1 MNNHIETFRAVV
13 YPWHCDHQGHMTT
26 MHYVGM
32 FDAACWQHLSAM
44 KFTRKYLAQHQTGFV
59 DVKDTIEY
67 KAELPVGSLVV
78 IVSELTRIGKSSITV
93 LHTMQNVETNEIA
106 ATSEKISAYFDLEA
120 RHTTPLPDDIVTV
133 MRAMI
138 APASEQ
144 D

>member
-44 KFTRKYLAQHQTGFV
+44 KFTRQYLAQHQTGFV

-106 ATSEKISAYFDLEA
+106 ATSEKISAYFHLEA